1 MSELISGNR
10 VLTDAEMAIAVNK
23 AASGFQK
30 MGVKAGDCVALM
42 MRNDFPFIIAS
53 IAAGQ
58 LGAYV
63 TPVNWHYTPAETKYI
78 LNDCGARFLV
88 VHTDLLPQIEGSVH
102 ADMTVM
108 VVETPAEIAAAY
120 KISDLPVSL
129 PESYLKWDLWL
140 EEQDPNGVEEKLA
153 PASMIYTSGTTGHPK
168 GVKRHPPTAETI
180 VRRLESVIAG
190 FGLDPQL
197 GYVVLMN
204 GPMYHTAPNGY
215 GIHACK
221 NGGKIIF
228 EAKFDPE
235 EMLQLI
241 EQHKVT
247 HMHIVP
253 TMFSRLLKLP
263 ENIRNKYDV
272 SSLQFIVH
280 GAAPCPAEIK
290 KAMIDWWGP
299 VINEYYGGTETGLIS
314 VLNSADALTRPGTV
328 GKQMI
333 RREVRVFGDDGQEL
347 EPNEIG
353 DIYVD
358 VPEGSDFTYHGNDQK
373 RTDISHEGMVTLGDM
388 GYKDEEGFIYLCDR
402 RNDMVISGGVNIYPA
417 EIELAL
423 SQMPIVKDCA
433 VFGIPHEDFG
443 ETLCSYVELE
453 DGETADPFDIQG
465 FLKDKLASYKIPR
478 IIKFSKNLPRE
489 DSGKIF
495 KRKLRA
501 PYWEESGRKI

>member
-10 VLTDAEMAIAVNK
+10 RLTDEEMTISVNK

-30 MGVKAGDCVALM
+30 LGVKSGDCVALM
-42 MRNDFPFIIAS
+42 LRNDFPFIIAS
-53 IAAGQ
+53 LAAGQ

-63 TPVNWHYTPAETKYI
+63 TPVNWHYTPSETKYI
-78 LNDCGARFLV
+78 LNDCGADFLAI
-88 VHTDLLPQIEGSVH
+88 HTDLLPQIEGSIH
-102 ADMTVM
+102 DNMTVM
-108 VVETPAEIAAAY
+108 VVETPPEIAAAY
-120 KISDLPVSL
+120 KISDHSASIPVN
-129 PESYLKWDLWL
+129 YLNWDRWL
-140 EEQDPNGVEEKLA
+140 EEQDPAGVEEKLA

-168 GVKRHPPTAETI
+168 GVKRQPPTAKTMAN
-180 VRRLESVIAG
+180 RLEWIIAS

-197 GYVVLMN
+197 DYVVLMN
-204 GPMYHTAPNGY
+204 GPMYHSAPNGY
-215 GIHACK
+215 GIHACR

-241 EQHKVT
+241 EQYEVT

-263 ENIRNKYDV
+263 EDIRNKYDV
-272 SSLQFIVH
+272 SSLQFVVH

-299 VINEYYGGTETGLIS
+299 VINEYYGGTETGIIS

-333 RREVRVFGDDGQEL
+333 RREVRVFGEDGKEL
-347 EPNEIG
+347 GPNEIG

-358 VPEGSDFTYHGNDQK
+358 VPEDSNFTYHGNDQK
-373 RTDISHEGMVTLGDM
+373 RADISHEGMVTLGDM
-388 GYKDEEGFIYLCDR
+388 GYKDEEGYIYLCDR

-417 EIELAL
+417 EIEAAL

-433 VFGIPHEDFG
+433 VFGIPHEEFG
-443 ETLCSYVELE
+443 ESLCSYVELE
-453 DGETADPFDIQG
+453 EGETATSSEIQD
-465 FLKDKLASYKIPR
+465 FLKNKLASFKIPR
-478 IIKFSKNLPRE
+478 IVKFSPNLPRE